1 MKILSRPADDPYMNN
16 DLCVERLV
24 DNWKQHGR
32 IIIAF
37 DFDNTV
43 YDYYE
48 KNYTY
53 TKVIDLLKECKNME
67 VRSHIKHLL

>member
-53 TKVIDLLKECKNME
+53 TKVIDLLKEC
-67 VRSHIKHLL
+67 

>member
-1 MKILSRPADDPYMNN
+1 MKILSRHVDDPYMNN

-24 DNWKQHGR
+24 DNWKQHGK

-53 TKVIDLLKECKNME
+53 TKVIDLLKECKNMGAF
-67 VRSHIKHLL
+67 SY